1 MSSSVYALPLR
12 IERLYSRGLA
22 VAVVVVHGL
31 AITVLLP
38 LDMAWW
44 WKCLIAVAVI
54 VQGVFT
60 WRRHVSLA
68 AAGAVRTLVW
78 KSEGEWELTRV
89 DGATHSA
96 RLRRASY
103 VQPALAVLRFKLEG
117 GGLCAVLLPSD
128 GVEPETHRRL
138 RVGLRLQAEV
148 V

>member
-12 IERLYSRGLA
+12 IERRYSRGLA
-22 VAVVVVHGL
+22 VAVAVVHAL

-38 LDMAWW
+38 LDMAGW

-54 VQGVFT
+54 AQGVFT

-117 GGLCAVLLPSD
+117 GGFCAVLLPSD